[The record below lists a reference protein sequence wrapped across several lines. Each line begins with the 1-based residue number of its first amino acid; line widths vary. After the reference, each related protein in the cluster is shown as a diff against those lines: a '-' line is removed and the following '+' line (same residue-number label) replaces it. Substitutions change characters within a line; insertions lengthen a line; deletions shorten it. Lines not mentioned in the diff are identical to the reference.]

1 MNDTPVAQA
10 LADADA
16 VTQRRP
22 LRRRVAVV
30 LNGAA
35 GALLAQAD
43 AIGGTRQLF
52 EAAGLEADFVPSDH
66 GTLPERIAH
75 ARDSGADAVVVG
87 GGDGTIACA
96 AQALAGGRVPL
107 GILPLGT
114 MNLMARDLGLPI
126 DDLAAA
132 IRVVSDGIE
141 RQVDVGEV
149 NGHVFLCASMLGLP
163 ARLARYREQ
172 RRGKMLLV
180 VRAWRMAAATLRAL
194 RRESF
199 EVVGLSAGA
208 APKQLRSVSLTI
220 AVNAYDAQQAGRV
233 FARSR
238 LDGGELVTYLVR
250 RLRLADALRLA
261 RALATHSWQNDR
273 QIEQQ
278 RAPEVVV
285 QSRRRAMRVM
295 NDGEVM
301 LIAPPLRYRVRP
313 RALTVLVPS
322 P

>member
-1 MNDTPVAQA
+1 MTDTLTKQASENEEAVAHP
-10 LADADA
+10 L
-16 VTQRRP
+16 
-22 LRRRVAVV
+22 LRRRVTVV

-35 GALLAQAD
+35 GALLTQAD
-43 AIGGTRQLF
+43 AIEGTRQLF
-52 EAAGLEADFVPSDH
+52 EAVGLEADFVPPEH

-96 AQALAGGRVPL
+96 AQALAGGTVPL

-114 MNLMARDLGLPI
+114 MNLMAHDLGLPI

-132 IRVVSDGIE
+132 IRVVSHGVE

-149 NGHVFLCASMLGLP
+149 NGHIFLCASMLGLP

-172 RRGKMLLV
+172 RRGRMLLV
-180 VRAWRMAAATLRAL
+180 VRIWRMAAATLRAL

-199 EVVGLSAGA
+199 ETVSLSAGA
-208 APKQLRSVSLTI
+208 ASERLRSVSLTI

-233 FARSR
+233 FARTR
-238 LDGGELVTYLVR
+238 LDGGELAIYVVR
-250 RLRLADALRLA
+250 RLHLADALRLT
-261 RALATHSWQNDR
+261 RALVTHSWQDDR

-278 RAPEVVV
+278 RAQEVVV
-285 QSRRRAMRVM
+285 RSRRRAVRVM

-301 LIAPPLRYRVRP
+301 LIAPPLRYRVLP
-313 RALTVLVPS
+313 RALSVLVP
-322 P
+322 PP